1 MAVTQYIGARYVPKI
16 FQNPDD
22 NSNDWKAGIAY
33 EPLTIVS
40 YAGGSYTSKS
50 DVPASVGNPTD
61 NPAYWVA
68 IGLYSGQT
76 AINTNSINQ
85 IRYAIATHSEAG
97 TTCTE
102 HRDEGDFLWIEGVLY
117 QTTAEINVND
127 TYTEGINITQVSDIM
142 AGLDAALAQMAS
154 DISDCG
160 NDIIAIQGDIT
171 NIQGDI
177 TELSDSLF
185 DPYVITVGDSYAQG
199 YDPNGNNSGWPV
211 YLQNLGVNVINLCE
225 GGAAFKLT
233 ASDTRAPLYQLQNAT
248 VPPTAQVMAI
258 VACLGYNDFGGTS
271 TDIIDNIHD
280 FINYCATN
288 YPKATVYIGMCGYA
302 WTHNADNKYGA
313 QIVQTA
319 RDYMSAC
326 DNYKAV
332 FMPQVLGCLLPCNGL
347 SNADYKHPNETGNR
361 TIANA
366 IYAALH
372 NEEYSCNGMFTF
384 PLTDNNVGFS
394 ASLFMDLTVTNGEI
408 KGYARLDNAELDN
421 SGTPVTI
428 YNGIDPNPAHF
439 PCMPFVRFQV
449 NEILHNLDKPNSNVD
464 KNYLNAPLYIYRPA
478 YTSLGD
484 VPIRINELTVAGN
497 DFAKLSHFA
506 YDQGQ
511 FYGEVHGSFV

>member
-1 MAVTQYIGARYVPKI
+1 MAVTQYIGARYVPLI
-16 FQNPDD
+16 YQNPDD
-22 NSNDWKAGIAY
+22 NSNNWKQGVAY
-33 EPLTIVS
+33 DPLTIVS
-40 YAGGSYTSKS
+40 YAGGSYTSKTF
-50 DVPASVGNPTD
+50 VPATAANPVD
-61 NPAYWVA
+61 APEYWVS

-76 AINTNSINQ
+76 AINTNAINN
-85 IRYAIATHSEAG
+85 IRHAIANATEAG
-97 TTCTE
+97 YVCTSAR
-102 HRDEGDFLWIEGVLY
+102 HDGDLVWINGVLY
-117 QTTAEINVND
+117 ECTADVAVDESYV
-127 TYTEGINITQVSDIM
+127 EGINITPVTDAIHRILAAIDNMAGDVSDLGDDIT
-142 AGLDAALAQMAS
+142 ALQGS
-154 DISDCG
+154 I
-160 NDIIAIQGDIT
+160 NTIQG
-171 NIQGDI
+171 NV
-177 TELSDSLF
+177 TELSNAIF
-185 DPYVITVGDSYAQG
+185 DPYVITIGDSYAQG

-211 YLQNLGVNVINLCE
+211 YLQNLGVNVINLCQ

-233 ASDTRAPLYQLQNAT
+233 SSDARSPLYQLQHAT
-248 VPPTAQVMAI
+248 IPPTAQVTSI

-271 TDIIDNIHD
+271 ADIINNIHD

-288 YPKATVYIGMCGYA
+288 YPHATVYIGMCGYA
-302 WTHNADNKYGA
+302 WTHNEDNKYGA

-332 FMPQVLGCLLPCNGL
+332 FMPQVLGCLLPCDGL
-347 SNADYKHPNETGNR
+347 SHGDYKHPNETGNR
-361 TIANA
+361 IIANA

-372 NEEYSCNGMFTF
+372 DEEYSCNGMYTI

-408 KGYARLDNAELDN
+408 KGYARLDNAVMDN
-421 SGTPVTI
+421 NGTQVVI

-464 KNYLNAPLYIYRPA
+464 KNYLNAPLFIYRPA
-478 YTSLGD
+478 YTQLGD

-511 FYGEVHGSFV
+511 FYGDIRASFI